1 MILDR
6 YYRLAGFDLDTES
19 YDITKVPEGY
29 KIVLVTYDKTKL
41 KNPRIVPAKHFPFFS
56 FVHYLV
62 GKKLRDEPYYY
73 DCKINYPNLRD

>member
-29 KIVLVTYDKTKL
+29 KIVLISYDKTKF
-41 KNPRIVPAKHFPFFS
+41 KNPKLIPAKTFPFFS

-73 DCKINYPNLRD
+73 DCKINYPGLCD